1 MQILVASSHY
11 LFLRLTK
18 GIIMGW
24 LSKLFGRAQ
33 QKTTPIKQE
42 PRQYFT
48 RDMLKTDSRAA
59 QPQPISGTMNR
70 LYAAH
75 DQTIEMRRNT
85 ERLNRQIAENS
96 VTKITV
102 YVYDPRPL
110 QGVRTGQTIICNP
123 VSRRIELVS
132 PLTGS
137 TWQTGDD
144 GMAYEY
150 NGQPFGVIF
159 AKRSLAGA
167 TSVKMRRTGT
177 QARNFPTMVAL
188 IQKEYSLQDTARFVP
203 KNTKP
208 SGREMLATVKV
219 DLVGEE
225 NAQQIL
231 EQYGD
236 DALVWATIRRGE
248 IPKGKTTGEPTIFVT
263 IDGIDVGWLTAT
275 QGSRHHGQI
284 PPEGAV
290 CLARI
295 KQGSKKLEVTISLPD
310 WK

>member
-1 MQILVASSHY
+1 
-11 LFLRLTK
+11 
-18 GIIMGW
+18 
-24 LSKLFGRAQ
+24 
-33 QKTTPIKQE
+33 
-42 PRQYFT
+42 
-48 RDMLKTDSRAA
+48 
-59 QPQPISGTMNR
+59 
-70 LYAAH
+70 
-75 DQTIEMRRNT
+75 
-85 ERLNRQIAENS
+85 
-96 VTKITV
+96 
-102 YVYDPRPL
+102 
-110 QGVRTGQTIICNP
+110 
-123 VSRRIELVS
+123 
-132 PLTGS
+132 
-137 TWQTGDD
+137 
-144 GMAYEY
+144 MAYEY

-208 SGREMLATVKV
+208 SSREMLATVKV